1 MHASLVQL
9 DLCVF
14 VVYDI
19 GVSSPSRDLL
29 VFPNLFVYLSIYL
42 FILSSVIRLRT
53 YSPTNLNALSI
64 KGEGLKKNIN

>member
-19 GVSSPSRDLL
+19 GVSSL